1 MKVFLRSV
9 LLLSFI
15 LFLFNV
21 PVSAQNGLN
30 SVHLFQSYFFDAPIT
45 TVIYGE
51 GGLEYSTSSESSVDV
66 NTLYI
71 NAKGGYPVNEKIEVG
86 AQLGFMNY
94 SVKAGGK
101 TNSES
106 GLSDLSVFGRYN
118 ITQNNQLNF
127 SAGGMLT
134 LPIGSDK
141 VGQGDLDFGFFGAVR
156 YQLENGFILT
166 GNMGLIFYEYQTMTT
181 KQTGPNPWDI
191 EYVED
196 SERDNYLN
204 IGIGGIYPVN
214 EQLSAVGE
222 LVLKSGMDYMMLS
235 AGADY
240 LLGNGR
246 VRGALGLGLDDAA
259 PDFQIF
265 LTYGLTF

>member
-15 LFLFNV
+15 VFLFQIPAN
-21 PVSAQNGLN
+21 AQTGLN
-30 SVHLFQSYFFDAPIT
+30 NVHLFQSYFFDAPIT

-51 GGLEYSTSSESSVDV
+51 GGLEYSTSGESNVDV
-66 NTLYI
+66 NTLFI
-71 NAKGGYPVNEKIEVG
+71 NAKGGYPINEKIEVG

-94 SVKAGGK
+94 SVKAGGSS
-101 TNSES
+101 NSES
-106 GLSDLSVFGRYN
+106 GLSDLSVFGRYH
-118 ITQNNQLNF
+118 ITQNEQLNF

-141 VGQGDLDFGFFGAVR
+141 VGQGDLDFGFFGAAR
-156 YQLENGFILT
+156 YQLQNGVILT
-166 GNMGLIFYEYQTMTT
+166 GNLGLIFYEYQTTGT

-191 EYVED
+191 EYVEKT
-196 SERDNYLN
+196 ERDNYLN
-204 IGIGGIYPVN
+204 IGVGGIYPVN
-214 EQLSAVGE
+214 EQLSAIGE
-222 LVLKSGMDYMMLS
+222 FVLKSGMDYMMIS

-240 LLGNGR
+240 LLGSGR
-246 VRGALGLGLDDAA
+246 VRGGLGLGLDDAA

-265 LTYGLTF
+265 LSYGLSF